1 MRRGASGAG
10 RYNLAI
16 LLSVWHIPSRLLVD
30 SAARSIKKQAIRIWC
45 RRMRVILLQD
55 FPTTSRTLAL
65 PARMVW
71 ALPLLFV
78 VCLATAGL
86 GGYRL
91 ALAQAGELPADLVA
105 VWGTELSALAAR
117 TEALHESTE
126 REGRAYAARVAT
138 LQARLLRMEAVGE
151 RLAVAAHLDK
161 GEFDFDQEPALGGPF
176 SPESASLGGSEMG
189 ETLRRLATQI
199 KDRERQLEVME
210 KLLVNRKLSGDVS
223 LAGLP
228 VADGY
233 ISSRFG
239 PRTDPFDG
247 RKAWHKGVDFT
258 ASPGS
263 DVFAIASGVVVWA
276 GYEKDYGNLVE
287 IRHSNGYRTRYA
299 HNREYLVKPGD
310 VVQKGQVIAR
320 VGQTGRASGA
330 HLHLEVLSG
339 DRQVDPMQYI
349 STIRGDA

>member
-16 LLSVWHIPSRLLVD
+16 LPMLWHIRPRLLVD
-30 SAARSIKKQAIRIWC
+30 SAARSIKKQATRIWC
-45 RRMRVILLQD
+45 RRMRVILPRD
-55 FPTTSRTLAL
+55 FAPASRTLAL
-65 PARMVW
+65 VSRKAW
-71 ALPLLFV
+71 AVALLFV
-78 VCLATAGL
+78 VCVAAAGF

-91 ALAQAGELPADLVA
+91 ALAQAGELPADVVA
-105 VWGTELSALAAR
+105 VWNTELSALAAR
-117 TEALHESTE
+117 TEELHESTE
-126 REGRAYAARVAT
+126 REGRAYATRVAA

-151 RLAVAAHLDK
+151 RLAVAAQLDQ

-176 SPESASLGGSEMG
+176 SPDTAGLGGSEMG
-189 ETLRRLATQI
+189 EMLRRLATQI

-210 KLLVNRKLSGDVS
+210 KLLVNRKLGGEVS

-228 VADGY
+228 VANGY

-239 PRTDPFDG
+239 PRADPFDG
-247 RKAWHKGVDFT
+247 RNALHKGVDFT
-258 ASPGS
+258 ASPGAE
-263 DVFAIASGVVVWA
+263 VFAIASGVVVWA
-276 GYEKDYGNLVE
+276 GYAKDYGNLVE

-310 VVQKGQVIAR
+310 VVHKGQVIAR
-320 VGQTGRASGA
+320 VGRTGRASGA

-339 DRQVDPMQYI
+339 DRHVDPMQYI

>member
-1 MRRGASGAG
+1 
-10 RYNLAI
+10 
-16 LLSVWHIPSRLLVD
+16 
-30 SAARSIKKQAIRIWC
+30 
-45 RRMRVILLQD
+45 MRVILLQD
-55 FPTTSRTLAL
+55 FPTASRTLAL

-78 VCLATAGL
+78 VCIAAAGL

-105 VWGTELSALAAR
+105 VWGAELSSLAAR
-117 TEALHESTE
+117 TDEL
-126 REGRAYAARVAT
+126 RENTQREERAYAARVAT

-151 RLAVAAHLDK
+151 RLAVVAKLDK
-161 GEFDFDQEPALGGPF
+161 GEFDFDQAPALGGPF
-176 SPESASLGGSEMG
+176 SPETASLGGSEMG
-189 ETLRRLATQI
+189 EMLRRLATQI
-199 KDRERQLEVME
+199 KDRERQLDVME
-210 KLLVNRKLSGDVS
+210 KLLVNRKLGGDVS

-228 VADGY
+228 VAGGY

-247 RKAWHKGVDFT
+247 RSAWHKGVDFT

-276 GYEKDYGNLVE
+276 GYDKDYGNLVE

-310 VVQKGQVIAR
+310 IVKKGQVIAH

-330 HLHLEVLSG
+330 HLHLEVLRD

>member
-1 MRRGASGAG
+1 MRMIFAANSPA
-10 RYNLAI
+10 AP
-16 LLSVWHIPSRLLVD
+16 LSVALRRRL
-30 SAARSIKKQAIRIWC
+30 
-45 RRMRVILLQD
+45 
-55 FPTTSRTLAL
+55 
-65 PARMVW
+65 VW
-71 ALPLLFV
+71 SLPLLF
-78 VCLATAGL
+78 LACVAVAAVA
-86 GGYRL
+86 GYRL

-105 VWGTELSALAAR
+105 AWSTELSALQAR

-151 RLAVAAHLDK
+151 RLAVAANLDK

-176 SPESASLGGSEMG
+176 SPETASLGGSEMG
-189 ETLRRLATQI
+189 EMLRRLATQI

-210 KLLVNRKLSGDVS
+210 KLLVNRKLGGESS

-228 VADGY
+228 VANGY

-239 PRTDPFDG
+239 TRTDPFDG
-247 RKAWHKGVDFT
+247 RPALHKGVDFT

-263 DVFAIASGVVVWA
+263 DVYAIASGVVVWA

-330 HLHLEVLSG
+330 HLHLEVLLG
-339 DRQVDPMQYI
+339 DHQVDPMQYI